1 MNARNFLYVLAVL
14 FATAAISADNGGSG
28 SIGGSVNGAQ
38 IRKEKEQDKDAQPPP
53 HATCMSQC
61 AANEQRCS
69 REVRRA
75 RTDCQRVAA
84 NGGRD
89 VFTGRQDTYNGSA
102 NRREGGNGVDYGA
115 FCNYFANP
123 DSSCGSGYYARSCQQ
138 RLAYRHGVCLNAMNN
153 IASLRYDCY
162 RTERDASSQCREDL
176 RDCSTACQ

>member
-1 MNARNFLYVLAVL
+1 MNARNFLYVLAVM

-28 SIGGSVNGAQ
+28 SISGSVNGAQ
-38 IRKEKEQDKDAQPPP
+38 VGKEKEQAKGAQPPP

-89 VFTGRQDTYNGSA
+89 VFTGRPDTNNGSA
-102 NRREGGNGVDYGA
+102 NRREEGNGIDYGA
-115 FCNYFANP
+115 FCSYFAHP
-123 DSSCGSGYYARSCQQ
+123 DASCGSGYYSSSCQR
-138 RLAYRHGVCLNAMNN
+138 RLSYRHGLCLNAMNN

-162 RTERDASSQCREDL
+162 RTERDASNQCREDL
-176 RDCSTACQ
+176 RDCNAACQ